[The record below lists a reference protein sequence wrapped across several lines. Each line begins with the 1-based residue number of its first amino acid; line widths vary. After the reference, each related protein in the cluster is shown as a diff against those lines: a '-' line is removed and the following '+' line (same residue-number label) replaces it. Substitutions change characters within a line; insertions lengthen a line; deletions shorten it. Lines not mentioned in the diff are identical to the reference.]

1 MKKYELTIKEA
12 FGSCDTDLFKKMA
25 KKGDITSSK
34 VDEVV
39 GHVVKIT
46 GYAKANIVT
55 DDKDFDL
62 VYYATDEGYFS
73 SGSNVLFESIE
84 DYLGDSEVE
93 AFKILK
99 IKTKKGHT
107 YKASPIIK
115 ESESE
120 NNRG

>member
-1 MKKYELTIKEA
+1 MKKYELTIKDA

-25 KKGDITSSK
+25 KKGDITSAK
-34 VDEVV
+34 VDDVV

-46 GYAKANIVT
+46 GYATANVT
-55 DDKDFDL
+55 TEDKNFDI

-73 SGSNVLFESIE
+73 SGSQVLFNSIE
-84 DYLGDSEVE
+84 DYMGDSEVE

-99 IKTKKGHT
+99 IKTSKGHT

-115 ESESE
+115 ESTNEE
-120 NNRG
+120 